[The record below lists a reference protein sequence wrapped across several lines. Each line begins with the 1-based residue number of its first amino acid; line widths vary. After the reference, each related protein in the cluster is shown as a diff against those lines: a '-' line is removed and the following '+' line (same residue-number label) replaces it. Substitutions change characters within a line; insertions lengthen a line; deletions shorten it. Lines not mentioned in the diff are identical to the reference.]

1 MNICYIITIIICV
14 LLISG
19 YFVNTTENFAIDLE
33 AISNIGSLFNL
44 DQMKLT
50 NLNVAQSANIGQN
63 VSSTKNVTVAQNLTT
78 GSFNLIPRGCIIAWY
93 GESVPSG
100 WLLCDGNNGTPDLRS
115 RFIVG
120 AGNGNGLTNY
130 SNNATGGNESVVVSV
145 DQMPAHTHSG
155 PSFDGNN
162 SCVCKGGSC
171 ACSIGGGGTGS
182 SGGNQPI
189 VLRPPYYALA
199 WIMKA

>member
-1 MNICYIITIIICV
+1 MNICYIITIICV
-14 LLISG
+14 LLIIG
-19 YFVNTTENFAIDLE
+19 YFVNTPENFAIDLE

-50 NLNVAQSANIGQN
+50 NLNVAQNANIGQN
-63 VSSTKNVTVAQNLTT
+63 ISENVNVAQNLTV

-93 GESVPSG
+93 GDSIPPG
-100 WLLCDGNNGTPDLRS
+100 WLLCNGDSGTPDLTS

-120 AGNGNGLTNY
+120 AGNGKGLSNY
-130 SNNATGGNESVVVSV
+130 NKNATGGNESVVMSV

-171 ACSIGGGGTGS
+171 ACGIGLGGTGT
-182 SGGNQPI
+182 SGFNRPFPI
-189 VLRPPYYALA
+189 LPPYYALA
-199 WIMKA
+199 YIMKS